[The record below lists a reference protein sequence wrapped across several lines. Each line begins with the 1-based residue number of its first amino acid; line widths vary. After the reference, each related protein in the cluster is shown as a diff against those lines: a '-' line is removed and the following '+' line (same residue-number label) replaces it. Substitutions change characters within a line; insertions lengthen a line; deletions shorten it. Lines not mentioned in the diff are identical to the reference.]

1 MEQKMLADSA
11 AEFLAKECPYD
22 YVKELEESDQGY
34 SPKLW
39 EKISELGWLGIVFPE
54 EYGGFVRAHAPSA
67 KSIKRCAKAGLR
79 IIDHADKI
87 DEDGIE
93 AVLKA
98 DAFITPSLLWSVRF
112 LQFAESW
119 DHTAAPFPIGDEIQR
134 RFSANDFAVASML
147 DSVASAAADKLAE
160 LVERHFRETLDK
172 RGRLASEGAVLRY
185 SPGYCGWHISG
196 QGRLFDVL
204 EPEQIGVSL
213 SETFLMLPLK
223 SVSGVLIAGPATIH
237 DFPNTYPFCSY
248 CETQGCRSR
257 IRSLLLQ

>member
-1 MEQKMLADSA
+1 MMLEILKYDSDDVRPEKAAVFGSQGVPVDEQAR
-11 AEFLAKECPYD
+11 
-22 YVKELEESDQGY
+22 EE
-34 SPKLW
+34 
-39 EKISELGWLGIVFPE
+39 
-54 EYGGFVRAHAPSA
+54 
-67 KSIKRCAKAGLR
+67 
-79 IIDHADKI
+79 
-87 DEDGIE
+87 IE
-93 AVLKA
+93 ALYTSAMNLLSQVGAPAGIWSEISNA
-98 DAFITPSLLWSVRF
+98 DFGTVYRGEGMNEMRTPVGDIYPQATDLGLFCVT
-112 LQFAESW
+112 LG
-119 DHTAAPFPIGDEIQR
+119 PKIGDEIQR